1 MWLYVDILQVSI
13 SCFISCYNIASK
25 FVYSNSIA
33 RACFI
38 FLLCTLMTSANKSLK
53 KKIFHW
59 VENVIKQVVHQ
70 YMKHLGSLESTQ
82 EARVALGYASS
93 NSYTS
98 FMLSKFL
105 RASHLDERMLTHE
118 LIVNCSV
125 TRIERAYNISSVN
138 PLTSKILLVILLII
152 SHTVLVMLVWRIWY
166 WIIL

>member
-1 MWLYVDILQVSI
+1 
-13 SCFISCYNIASK
+13 
-25 FVYSNSIA
+25 
-33 RACFI
+33 
-38 FLLCTLMTSANKSLK
+38 
-53 KKIFHW
+53 
-59 VENVIKQVVHQ
+59 
-70 YMKHLGSLESTQ
+70 MKHLGSLESTQ

-105 RASHLDERMLTHE
+105 RASYLDERMLTYE

-125 TRIERAYNISSVN
+125 TSIERAYNISLACEPFN
-138 PLTSKILLVILLII
+138 PLTPKILLVILLII